1 MDEKFDPHAEQCP
14 AEYGAEKAA
23 EPLRNSSA
31 GSMHKPGDSP
41 VRQYAAKWIRAWE
54 GIQERVRA
62 EPGLH
67 ILGALAVGYILQ
79 AIPFRSLLILLIRI
93 CFILV
98 RPALLLLGVFKLIE
112 YFRKTE

>member
-1 MDEKFDPHAEQCP
+1 MDEKFDPHAEQSP
-14 AEYGAEKAA
+14 AKYVAEKAA
-23 EPLRNSSA
+23 EPLRNSIA

-41 VRQYAAKWIRAWE
+41 VRQYAAKWIRAW
-54 GIQERVRA
+54 QERVRE

-98 RPALLLLGVFKLIE
+98 RPALLLLGVFKLME